1 MGNTTFLIA
10 LYSSLIIVG
19 VVFFTSQ
26 KWITKHHIAVEN
38 NVRNIMLFVVIMRY
52 ITYTVMGK
60 YTWYL
65 SLHICNI
72 SAILLVIYL
81 FTYNKKLRA
90 PLFLLSFFATAA
102 LIQPHMQFN
111 SQNPLYYAFII
122 DHVVLFFVPFYMG
135 LIKHYIPKVKD
146 IFITLGILIP
156 LMVIGMFLN
165 DAFNENYFFL
175 RVKPLSELL
184 MNNMSTLLYMGLYIT
199 VLLIGFSLIRWFVR
213 YLRKTRL
220 VRHYK
225 KQKAL

>member
-19 VVFFTSQ
+19 VLFFIGQ
-26 KWITKHHIAVEN
+26 KWISRNHISVEKY
-38 NVRNIMLFVVIMRY
+38 VRNIMLVVVIMRY

-81 FTYNKKLRA
+81 FTYNRKLRG

-111 SQNPLYYAFII
+111 GSNPLYYAFII

-135 LIKHYIPKVKD
+135 LIKHYIPKMRD

-165 DAFNENYFFL
+165 DVLNENYFFL
-175 RVKPLSELL
+175 RVKPLSELI
-184 MNNMSTLLYMGLYIT
+184 MSNMSTILYMALYIT
-199 VLLIGFSLIRWFVR
+199 VLFAGFSLIRWLVR
-213 YLRKTRL
+213 YLRKSRSIRYL
-220 VRHYK
+220 R